1 MKNYL
6 IPILILFLCACTE
19 NKNDA
24 TVPSNLKEYSIEQ
37 FMDNESIF
45 GSSFSHDEKNLL
57 VGSDKSGI
65 YNAYKLNIE
74 SGEMTALTKSADKT
88 IRPMSYFPKDD
99 RFLFMSDNNGDEIN
113 HIFLSELDGSTK
125 DLTPAEGAR
134 SSFRGWNK
142 EKTAFYFS
150 SNKRDPQ
157 FMDFYKMDISDF
169 SSKLLYQNDEGFD
182 LGGISND
189 EKYVTLS
196 KVVDSNNNDFYVMDL
211 ASGKRTKINEELSA
225 SGIADFSLDSKH
237 LYYTTNAGD
246 EYTYVM
252 KYDLDSGD
260 KEKVRDEEWDIWYSY
275 FSETGKYNV
284 VGINA
289 DASTKLKIYNTET
302 NKQIDFPDIEGKEI
316 SSVSISKSEEQM
328 AFYAGSSNA
337 TSDLYI
343 YNFTSGDY
351 KKLTNTLN
359 KEISED
365 HLVEGEVIR
374 YKSFDGIEIP
384 AILFKPHGASA
395 DKKVPAI
402 VQVHGGP
409 GGQSR
414 NTYSSLYQFLVN
426 HGYAV
431 LRVNNRGSSGYGKT
445 FNSLD
450 DLNHGEGDLQDCIE
464 GKNYL
469 AGLDW
474 VDKDNIGILGGS
486 YGGYMTMRAMTA
498 APEEFK
504 VGVNIF
510 GVTNWIR
517 TLKSIP
523 PWWESF
529 KVGLYAELGDPNTQD
544 SVRLYEISPLFH
556 ADKIKNPVMV
566 LQGATDP
573 RVLQVESDEM
583 VEEMKK
589 NGVEV
594 EYVLFEDEGHGF
606 RKKENQIEGWS
617 KILGFLD
624 SHLKEELVD

>member
-1 MKNYL
+1 MKNYF
-6 IPILILFLCACTE
+6 ILTVTLLLVSCTSNE
-19 NKNDA
+19 NNDGA
-24 TVPSNLKEYSIEQ
+24 VDLKEYSIDQ
-37 FMDNESIF
+37 FMDNESVI
-45 GSSFSHDEKNLL
+45 GSSFSHDQKHLL
-57 VGSDKSGI
+57 VGSNKSGI
-65 YNAYKLNIE
+65 FNAYKLNIE
-74 SGEMTALTKSADKT
+74 TGEMTALTKSTDKA
-88 IRPMSYFPKDD
+88 IRPSSFFPNDN
-99 RFLFMSDNNGDEIN
+99 RFLYLSDNNGDEIN
-113 HIFLSELDGSTK
+113 HIFLAEEDGTAK

-134 SSFRGWNK
+134 SSFRGWTDD
-142 EKTAFYFS
+142 KTGFYYS
-150 SNKRDPQ
+150 SNQRDPQ
-157 FMDFYKMDISDF
+157 FMDIYKMNISNF
-169 SSKLLYQNDEGFD
+169 SSELIYQNNEGFD
-182 LGGISND
+182 MGGISKD
-189 EKYVTLS
+189 ERYVTLS
-196 KVVDSNNNDFYVMDL
+196 KVVDSNNNDFFVLDL
-211 ASGKRTKINEELSA
+211 QTGKRTQINNELSS
-225 SGIADFSLDSKH
+225 SGVADFSIDSKY
-237 LYYTTNAGD
+237 LYYTTNVGS
-246 EYTYVM
+246 EFTYVM
-252 KYDLDSGD
+252 KYDLASGER
-260 KEKVRDEEWDIWYSY
+260 EKVMEEDWDIWYSY

-284 VGINA
+284 VGINQ
-289 DASTKLKIYNTET
+289 DATTKLKIYDTKSNSLVE
-302 NKQIDFPDIEGKEI
+302 FPDLDGKEI
-316 SSVSISKSEEQM
+316 SSVNISKSEDQM

-343 YNFTSGDY
+343 YNFETKEY

-359 KEISED
+359 SEINEK

-374 YKSFDGIEIP
+374 YKSFDGVEIP

-395 DKKVPAI
+395 NNKVPAV

-445 FNSLD
+445 FFGLD

-469 AGLDW
+469 ADLDW
-474 VDKDNIGILGGS
+474 IDKENIGILGGS

-529 KVGLYAELGDPNTQD
+529 KVGLYAELGDPYSQD

-589 NGVEV
+589 NGVPV
-594 EYVLFEDEGHGF
+594 EYVLFDDEGHGF

-617 KILGFLD
+617 KILTFLD
-624 SHLKEELVD
+624 KHLKEELVD

>member
-1 MKNYL
+1 MKKYA
-6 IPILILFLCACTE
+6 ILFLTLMFYSCQE
-19 NKNDA
+19 SNNK
-24 TVPSNLKEYSIEQ
+24 SNAVELKEYTIEQ
-37 FMDNESIF
+37 FMDNESVF
-45 GSSFSHDEKNLL
+45 GSSFSHDEKSLL

-65 YNAYKLNIE
+65 FNAYKMDLE
-74 SGEMTALTKSADKT
+74 SGEMTPLTSSSDKT
-88 IRPMSYFPKDD
+88 IRPASYFPKDN
-99 RFLFMSDNNGDEIN
+99 RFIYISDNNGDEIN
-113 HIFLSELDGSTK
+113 HIFLSDLDGSTR
-125 DLTPAEGAR
+125 DLTPFEGAR
-134 SSFRGWNK
+134 SSFRGWSK
-142 EKTAFYFS
+142 DKTAFYYS

-157 FMDFYKMDISDF
+157 FMDVYKMDISNF
-169 SSKLLYQNDEGFD
+169 ESALIYQNDDGLD
-182 LGGISND
+182 MGGISND
-189 EKYVTLS
+189 ERYITLS
-196 KVVDSNNNDFYVMDL
+196 KVVDSNNNDFFVVDL
-211 ASGKRTKINEELSA
+211 DSGKKTKINEDLS
-225 SGIADFSLDSKH
+225 SNGTADFSIDNKY
-237 LYYTTNAGD
+237 LYYTTTSGS
-246 EYTYVM
+246 EFTYVM
-252 KYDLDSGD
+252 RYNLETGE
-260 KEKVRDEEWDIWYSY
+260 KEKVMQEDWDIWYSY

-289 DASTKLKIYNTET
+289 DASTKLKVYNTASNT
-302 NKQIDFPDIEGKEI
+302 LVDFPDIEGKEI
-316 SSVSISKSEEQM
+316 TSVSISRSEDKM

-337 TSDLYI
+337 TSDLYV
-343 YNFTSGDY
+343 YNFKTGDY

-359 KEISED
+359 DEIDED
-365 HLVEGEVIR
+365 HLVKGEIIR

-384 AILFKPHGASA
+384 AILFKPHGAS
-395 DKKVPAI
+395 KENKVPAI

-414 NTYSSLYQFLVN
+414 NSYSSLYQFLVN

-445 FNSLD
+445 FNELD

-469 AGLDW
+469 AGLDY
-474 VDKDNIGILGGS
+474 VDADNIGILGGS

-498 APEEFK
+498 APDEFK

-529 KVGLYAELGDPNTQD
+529 KVGLYAELGDPYSQD

-573 RVLQVESDEM
+573 RVLQIESDEM
-583 VEEMKK
+583 VEEMRK
-589 NGVEV
+589 NGVPV

-606 RKKENQIEGWS
+606 RKKENQIEGWG
-617 KILGFLD
+617 KILAFLD
-624 SHLKEELVD
+624 KHLKEDLAD